1 MRPRLSTLWRKNNL
15 FSSPPLWS
23 RYSPL
28 IDVVLAYDQED
39 LYRRGRRLARPG
51 SRSIASRVSTAT
63 CHHASAVWRMVRRK
77 GGHKS
82 RLCMHAS
89 KKKNLS
95 TRNAFFP
102 SAPCSRRDKPVTP
115 SMSNSR
121 RDNHWSLQQ
130 SWWLHSGFYHPP
142 FWTGFPKGLGNCR
155 AYWDGWSDPTGL
167 HLESGH
173 TDVS

>member
-39 LYRRGRRLARPG
+39 LYRRGRRLAKPG

-89 KKKNLS
+89 KKKIFPHETHSSCLLPVAAVINPSLLPWATAGGTIISLCNKAGDS
-95 TRNAFFP
+95 TLVFIIHHSGQVFQKGWVIVELIGM
-102 SAPCSRRDKPVTP
+102 DGVTP
-115 SMSNSR
+115 QAS
-121 RDNHWSLQQ
+121 
-130 SWWLHSGFYHPP
+130 
-142 FWTGFPKGLGNCR
+142 T
-155 AYWDGWSDPTGL
+155 
-167 HLESGH
+167 
-173 TDVS
+173 